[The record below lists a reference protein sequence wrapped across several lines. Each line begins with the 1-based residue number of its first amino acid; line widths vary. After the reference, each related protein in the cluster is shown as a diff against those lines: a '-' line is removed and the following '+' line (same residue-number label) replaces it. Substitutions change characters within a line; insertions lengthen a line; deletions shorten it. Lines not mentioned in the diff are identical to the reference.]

1 MLGIGAVKFVLV
13 GLSHKTAPV
22 EIREQVFVPEDGV
35 GECVR
40 RLIDHDLIESG
51 MLLSTCNRTELYAVA
66 SPQASSDRLLESFGM
81 WPHALPFAAWRRYA
95 YQLSGEEAV
104 AHLFRVASGLDSMV
118 IGEAQILG
126 QIKRALVAARQA
138 GGLNARLEIIAR
150 GAIRAAKRT
159 RDETGIG
166 RRPVSVSHAAVAAA
180 ANTLGELAGRR
191 VLLVGA
197 GEMSEIALRLLRKQ
211 RIGEVYLASRTFERA
226 DQVAQPLGGQ
236 AVPFDA
242 IDEIIG
248 EVDIILTSSSAP
260 HYVLDA
266 VRVESFQ
273 SRRGGR
279 SLLIIDMAVPRDV
292 DPEVGGI
299 PGVHLLNID
308 DLHTIA
314 QTNREERKAW
324 VPAAERIV
332 DDELRATRLAL
343 DARESAATVEAL
355 VHHVE
360 QLRDRVLERHLSRVP
375 ADQVATRAAMRELA
389 DALTSSFLHGPVRAL
404 RESPDPTLEAAVI
417 SDAFG
422 LTRGLSTPGP
432 LITRG
437 LSTPG
442 PLTHRESS

>member
-1 MLGIGAVKFVLV
+1 VNFVLV

-22 EIREQVFVPEDGV
+22 AIREQVFIPEDGV

-40 RLIDHDLIESG
+40 RLVDRDLIESG
-51 MLLSTCNRTELYAVA
+51 MLLSTCNRTELFAVA
-66 SPQASSDRLLESFGM
+66 SPETAPDRLLESFGW
-81 WPHALPFAAWRRYA
+81 WPHALSLASWRRYA

-126 QIKRALVAARQA
+126 QIKKALVAARQA
-138 GGLNARLEIIAR
+138 GGLDARLEIVAR

-159 RDETGIG
+159 RHETGIG

-180 ANTLGELAGRR
+180 ASVLGDLAGRR

-242 IDEIIG
+242 IDEVIG

-260 HYVLDA
+260 HHVLD
-266 VRVESFQ
+266 VGRVERFQ

-292 DPEVGGI
+292 DPQVGRVA
-299 PGVHLLNID
+299 GVHLLNID

-314 QTNREERKAW
+314 ETNREERKAW

-343 DARESAATVEAL
+343 DARESAPTVEAL

-360 QLRDRVLERHLSRVP
+360 QLRDSVLERHLSRLP
-375 ADQVATRAAMRELA
+375 ADEAATRDAMRELA
-389 DALTSSFLHGPVRAL
+389 DALTARFLHGPVRAL
-404 RESPDPTLEAAVI
+404 RESPDPTLDVAVI
-417 SDAFG
+417 SNAFD
-422 LTRGLSTPGP
+422 LD
-432 LITRG
+432 
-437 LSTPG
+437 
-442 PLTHRESS
+442 REPS

>member
-1 MLGIGAVKFVLV
+1 VNFVLV

-22 EIREQVFVPEDGV
+22 DIREQVFIPEDGV

-51 MLLSTCNRTELYAVA
+51 VLLSTCNRTELYAVA
-66 SPQASSDRLLESFGM
+66 SAQASPDQLLESFGL

-95 YQLSGEEAV
+95 YQLSGEEAMS
-104 AHLFRVASGLDSMV
+104 HLFRVASGLDSMV

-126 QIKRALVAARQA
+126 QIKRAMVAARQA
-138 GGLNARLEIIAR
+138 GGLDARLEIIAR
-150 GAIRAAKRT
+150 GAIQAAKRT
-159 RDETGIG
+159 RHETGIG

-180 ANTLGELAGRR
+180 GNVLGDLAGRR

-236 AVPFDA
+236 AVPFDR
-242 IDEIIG
+242 IDDIIS
-248 EVDIILTSSSAP
+248 EVDIVLTSSSAP
-260 HYVLDA
+260 HHVLDA
-266 VRVESFQ
+266 HLIESFQ

-279 SLLIIDMAVPRDV
+279 PLLIIDMAVPRDV
-292 DPEVGGI
+292 DPEVSHV

-308 DLHTIA
+308 HLHTIA

-343 DARESAATVEAL
+343 DARESAPTVEAL
-355 VHHVE
+355 VHRVE
-360 QLRDRVLERHLSRVP
+360 QLRDLVLERHLSRVP

-389 DALTSSFLHGPVRAL
+389 EALTARFLHGPVRAL
-404 RESPDPTLEAAVI
+404 RESPDPTLEVAVMTAAF
-417 SDAFG
+417 D
-422 LTRGLSTPGP
+422 LTSATPGP
-432 LITRG
+432 L
-437 LSTPG
+437 LD
-442 PLTHRESS
+442 REPS

>member
-1 MLGIGAVKFVLV
+1 VNLVLV

-22 EIREQVFVPEDGV
+22 AIREHVFIPEDGV

-40 RLIDHDLIESG
+40 RLVDRGLIESG
-51 MLLSTCNRTELYAVA
+51 MLLSTCNRTELFAVA
-66 SPQASSDRLLESFGM
+66 SPETAPDRLLESFGW
-81 WPHALPFAAWRRYA
+81 WPHALSFASWRRYA

-126 QIKRALVAARQA
+126 QIKKALVAARLA
-138 GGLNARLEIIAR
+138 GGLDARLEIIAR

-159 RDETGIG
+159 RHETGIG

-180 ANTLGELAGRR
+180 ASVLGDLAGRR

-242 IDEIIG
+242 IDEVISD
-248 EVDIILTSSSAP
+248 VDIILTSSSAP
-260 HYVLDA
+260 HHVLDRR
-266 VRVESFQ
+266 RVEGFQ

-292 DPEVGGI
+292 DPAVGQV

-314 QTNREERKAW
+314 ETNREERKAW

-343 DARESAATVEAL
+343 DARESAPTVEAL
-355 VHHVE
+355 VHRVE
-360 QLRDRVLERHLSRVP
+360 QLRDSVLERHLSRLP
-375 ADQVATRAAMRELA
+375 ADEAATRDAMRELA
-389 DALTSSFLHGPVRAL
+389 DALTARFLHGPVRAL
-404 RESPDPTLEAAVI
+404 RESPDPTLDVAVI
-417 SDAFG
+417 SNAFD
-422 LTRGLSTPGP
+422 LD
-432 LITRG
+432 
-437 LSTPG
+437 
-442 PLTHRESS
+442 REPS